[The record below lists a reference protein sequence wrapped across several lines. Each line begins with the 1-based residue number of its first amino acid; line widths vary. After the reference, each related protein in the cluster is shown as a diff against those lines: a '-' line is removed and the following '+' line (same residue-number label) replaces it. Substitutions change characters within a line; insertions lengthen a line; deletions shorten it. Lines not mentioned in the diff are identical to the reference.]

1 MSVSTT
7 GNEMFVISLDI
18 DPMGKATERIPDLE
32 KSAQLHNTLLQGLF
46 PEIRVARLHVPAG
59 VLEKYQTALVST
71 AVVVICAFELRQY
84 VTLAVHYPLY
94 ELVTEGLLRA
104 LQILKSPLPPGP

>member
-1 MSVSTT
+1 MSVATT

-18 DPMGKATERIPDLE
+18 DSMGKATERIPDLE

-59 VLEKYQTALVST
+59 VLEEYQEALVEKTMKRVDVNGTQFRLIGASGSANCNTTVRIAST
-71 AVVVICAFELRQY
+71 SSEVSSR
-84 VTLAVHYPLY
+84 
-94 ELVTEGLLRA
+94 
-104 LQILKSPLPPGP
+104 